1 MNDYIFIT
9 YPLCIVEK
17 LKKKGNSMMFC
28 LSSSLMSCKCFLFDF
43 LGAGDICI
51 SRQPKNEFNTRHRT
65 MTTTPASKTPTA
77 VVYVEQ
83 IFGYRFKDE
92 NFFHQADRW
101 PI

>member
-1 MNDYIFIT
+1 
-9 YPLCIVEK
+9 
-17 LKKKGNSMMFC
+17 
-28 LSSSLMSCKCFLFDF
+28 MSCKCFLFYF

-51 SRQPKNEFNTRHRT
+51 SRQPKTEFNTRHRT
-65 MTTTPASKTPTA
+65 MTTAPASKTATA

-92 NFFHQADRW
+92 NFFQQADRW